1 MKPDSTLHNP
11 APEYIR
17 GLIER
22 SGLTQVQA
30 AIRIGIAP
38 RTMRRYL
45 AGELVTPYLVQFAL
59 EVLAQREFPPPKY

>member
-1 MKPDSTLHNP
+1 MTTDSTLHNP

-17 GLIER
+17 WLIKA

-30 AIRIGIAP
+30 ANRIGMSP

-59 EVLAQREFPPPKY
+59 EALANLP